1 MNNHIKLLNKLCD
14 IYEDKLIYRTIIV
27 TNSKKDS
34 NNLYHILNDADY
46 SALIV
51 NEIIEDIKY
60 NELDK
65 RIIIISH
72 NKFIK
77 FVEHLNNKYGIDN
90 SSYNLIL
97 FSDSINCEQINML
110 ENYYNNLSN
119 KITCC

>member
-34 NNLYHILNDADY
+34 NTLYNILNDTDY
-46 SALIV
+46 SALVV

-110 ENYYNNLSN
+110 ENYYNNLSK